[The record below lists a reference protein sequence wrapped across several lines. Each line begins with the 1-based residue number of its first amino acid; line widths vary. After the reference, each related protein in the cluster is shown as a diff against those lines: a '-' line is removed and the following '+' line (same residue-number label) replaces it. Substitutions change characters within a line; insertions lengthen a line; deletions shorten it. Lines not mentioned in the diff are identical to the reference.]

1 MRKSEILRRVRDI
14 QRATLAVE
22 ACLLDEY
29 GICLNEGMLLCT
41 IMSSEEG
48 ILASGDIGVRMGLT
62 PSNVS
67 KVIRSVESKGL
78 VVRSTGSMDRRQMYF
93 RLTDEGHR
101 MIKAIENCR
110 MEVPELLADFL
121 NK

>member
-67 KVIRSVESKGL
+67 KVLRSVEAKGL

-101 MIKAIENCR
+101 MIEAIENCR

>member
-67 KVIRSVESKGL
+67 KVLRSVEAKGL
-78 VVRSTGSMDRRQMYF
+78 VVRSTGTACWIS
-93 RLTDEGHR
+93 
-101 MIKAIENCR
+101 
-110 MEVPELLADFL
+110 
-121 NK
+121 